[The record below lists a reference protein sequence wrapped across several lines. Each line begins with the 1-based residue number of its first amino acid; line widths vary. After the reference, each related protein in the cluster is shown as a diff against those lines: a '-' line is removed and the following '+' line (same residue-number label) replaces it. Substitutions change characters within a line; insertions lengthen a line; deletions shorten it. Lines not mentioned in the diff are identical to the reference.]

1 MTGARRRRFSRVR
14 RKKPLSPPTP
24 LPLLLRWPPPT
35 EPPSTLRLRYT
46 FQRMIILMAG
56 FPGTGKTSLA
66 RELVRRTE
74 GALLSKDEIRAALFL
89 PEDIEYS
96 VKQDD
101 FVMDVMLQAA
111 GFLLQTDPTRKIFLH
126 GPTFSRR
133 YQIDRVLKFAG
144 ELAQPWTIIECTCSE
159 ESARRRLEL
168 EPDPSHPAHNRTFA
182 LYLEVKARFE
192 SITYPKTTVSTEQS
206 LERCIEQALAAVHPT

>member
-1 MTGARRRRFSRVR
+1 M
-14 RKKPLSPPTP
+14 
-24 LPLLLRWPPPT
+24 
-35 EPPSTLRLRYT
+35 E
-46 FQRMIILMAG
+46 
-56 FPGTGKTSLA
+56 
-66 RELVRRTE
+66 
-74 GALLSKDEIRAALFL
+74 
-89 PEDIEYS
+89 
-96 VKQDD
+96 
-101 FVMDVMLQAA
+101 VMLEAA
-111 GFLLQTDPTRKIFLH
+111 RFLLQNNPARKIFLD
-126 GPTFSRR
+126 GRTFSRR